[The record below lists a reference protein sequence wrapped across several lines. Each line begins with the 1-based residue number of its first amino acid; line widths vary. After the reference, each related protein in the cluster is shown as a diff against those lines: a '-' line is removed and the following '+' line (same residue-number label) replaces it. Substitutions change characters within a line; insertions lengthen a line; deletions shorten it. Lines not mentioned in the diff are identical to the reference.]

1 MKITKKLRD
10 VTPEEYN
17 EYSNRN
23 CNRTKCKDC
32 IFYQSNCSVE
42 ERGGGWIFN
51 KDLYSDKFLDQTIE
65 VEVPDILDK
74 EEKEYLSAV
83 IKPFRDRVIYI
94 AKVVVSNKE
103 FAISIKSSIDFNEKG
118 KSIACETN
126 NLPRFKY
133 SDEMYKG
140 MEDNRPYKL
149 EELGLWHIEN

>member
-23 CNRTKCKDC
+23 CNITKCKDC

-42 ERGGGWIFN
+42 DRGGGWIFN

-65 VEVPDILDK
+65 VEAPDILNK

-83 IKPFRDRVIYI
+83 IKPFRNKVTHI
-94 AKVVVSNKE
+94 AKVHWTTPKRKCIEIEYRENIKE
-103 FAISIKSSIDFNEKG
+103 YRMLFSLYFPY
-118 KSIACETN
+118 
-126 NLPRFKY
+126 LPN
-133 SDEMYKG
+133 DEMYKG
-140 MEDNRPYKL
+140 MEDNRPYTL
-149 EELGLWHIEN
+149 EELGL

>member
-42 ERGGGWIFN
+42 DRGGGWIFN

-65 VEVPDILDK
+65 VEVPDILNK

-83 IKPFRDRVIYI
+83 IKPFRNQVTHI
-94 AKVVVSNKE
+94 AKVHWTTPKRKCIEIEYRENIIEDRMLVSLY
-103 FAISIKSSIDFNEKG
+103 FPY
-118 KSIACETN
+118 
-126 NLPRFKY
+126 LPN
-133 SDEMYKG
+133 DEMYKG
-140 MEDNRPYKL
+140 MEDNRPYTL
-149 EELGLWHIEN
+149 EELGL